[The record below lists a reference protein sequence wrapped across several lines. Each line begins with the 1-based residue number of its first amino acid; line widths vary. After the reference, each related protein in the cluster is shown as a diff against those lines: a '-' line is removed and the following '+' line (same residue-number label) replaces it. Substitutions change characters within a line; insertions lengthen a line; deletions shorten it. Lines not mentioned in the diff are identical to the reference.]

1 VLDTEIESRF
11 DHGRFVLLAAGD
23 DGPSVGIQRVPEAKA
38 TKNRVHVDVEVD
50 ALEQMTR
57 WVRCLSPRYGWEDDL
72 PARTAR
78 SSSGASGGVLR

>member
-57 WVRCLSPRYGWEDDL
+57 WVRQHGGLRVADHQVPPVLAVG
-72 PARTAR
+72 
-78 SSSGASGGVLR
+78 SG